1 MTAADGSPPPE
12 CAVAVIGAGVVGLAC
27 AAALAAAGRRVVVLE
42 RNAGIAR
49 EVSSRNSEVIHAGL
63 YYPPGSWKARLCA
76 RGRELLYERC
86 RAHRIAHR
94 AVGKLVVAAEQA
106 EVPALERLAA
116 TARANG
122 VPGLEV
128 VDAARVRELEP
139 GVRAVAALESPRSG
153 IVDAHALALSFLA
166 EAESHGA
173 ALVLRAEVMAV
184 EPGADRQRLVVK
196 DADGERT
203 SLECAAVVNAAGLA
217 SDRIAAQAGVDVEA
231 RGWRIHYSK
240 GDYFALAPGAP
251 LRVERLV
258 YPLPTAGGPLGIHAT
273 VDLGGRIRFGP
284 DAACV
289 DRPHYDVD
297 PAKAAIF
304 ADAVSHYLP
313 GLRADWLTPDYAGV
327 RPRITP
333 PGAPPR
339 DFVIEAVGAWV
350 HLVGIESPGL
360 TAAPAIAER
369 VLDLLEGV

>member
-1 MTAADGSPPPE
+1 MSAAAGSPPPDCE
-12 CAVAVIGAGVVGLAC
+12 VAVIGAGVVGLAC
-27 AAALAAAGRRVVVLE
+27 AAALAAAGRQVVVLE
-42 RNAGIAR
+42 RHGGIAR

-63 YYPPGSWKARLCA
+63 YYPPGSWKARLCT

-86 RAHRIAHR
+86 RGRRIPHR
-94 AVGKLVVAAEQA
+94 AVGKLVVAAEEA

-128 VDAARVRELEP
+128 VEAARVRELEP
-139 GVRAVAALESPRSG
+139 AVRAVAALLSPRSG

-173 ALVLRAEVMAV
+173 ALALRTEVVAV
-184 EPGADRQRLVVK
+184 EPRADRQRLVVR

-203 SLECAAVVNAAGLA
+203 PLECTAVVNAAGLA
-217 SDRIAAQAGVDVEA
+217 SDRIAEQAGIDVEA

-258 YPLPTAGGPLGIHAT
+258 YPLPTPGGPLGIHAT
-273 VDLGGRIRFGP
+273 LDLGGRIRLGP
-284 DAACV
+284 DATYV
-289 DRPHYDVD
+289 DRLHYDVD

-304 ADAVSHYLP
+304 AEAVSHYLP
-313 GLRADWLTPDYAGV
+313 GMRAEWLTPDYAGI

-333 PGAPPR
+333 PGSPPR
-339 DFVIEAVGAWV
+339 DFAIEEVAGWV

-369 VLDLLEGV
+369 VVELLAGM